1 MVDPGPMFHK
11 VRDFS
16 LAPDFAALLSSD
28 ERSFDGLMAIDGKVY
43 RALEGRRTVRFERGG
58 RAFFIKQHFGV
69 GWREIIKNLCSL
81 RTPVLD
87 AASEWRAIDH
97 LARLGLATAR
107 VVGRGRRGLDPARRR
122 SFVVL
127 EELDGVVSLVD
138 LAALWQRLPPAI
150 AEKRRLI
157 ADTADLTRRMHAGG
171 LNHRDYYL
179 CHILCRAD
187 MLIPPDGWDGIDNQ
201 LYLLDLHRAQI
212 RRKVPRRWRLKD
224 LAGLYFSAMAAGLS
238 RGDRLRFIAG
248 YEGRPWRQSLAADAA
263 LWAAVERKAQRLR
276 RRHL

>member
-1 MVDPGPMFHK
+1 MFDPSLMFDK
-11 VRDFS
+11 ARDFY
-16 LAPDFAALLSSD
+16 LAPDFAALLSPD

-69 GWREIIKNLCSL
+69 GWREIIKNLFSL
-81 RTPVLD
+81 RAPVLD

-97 LARLGLATAR
+97 LARLDLATAR

-127 EELDGVVSLVD
+127 EELDGVVSLED
-138 LAALWQRLPPAI
+138 LAALWQRQPPAV

-157 ADTADLTRRMHAGG
+157 ADVADLTRRMHAGG

-179 CHILCRAD
+179 CHILRRAD
-187 MLIPPDGWDGIDNQ
+187 MPIPFAGREETGNR

-212 RRKVPRRWRLKD
+212 RRQVPRRWRLKD
-224 LAGLYFSAMAAGLS
+224 LGGLYFSAMAAELS
-238 RGDRLRFIAG
+238 RGDRLRFIAS
-248 YEGRPWRQSLAADAA
+248 YEGRPWRQSLATDAA
-263 LWAAVERKAQRLR
+263 LWAAVERKAQRLCR
-276 RRHL
+276 QHL